1 MPNSSNYR
9 NEYNLAG
16 DVSFSANNVQVPKT
30 PSFCSTFL
38 PVFATVAKPSSV
50 YALNVNNRYMKYS
63 GSYDAGSRF
72 ISGLRD
78 VRPFEVY
85 LSVNFSRGIIEIGFD
100 DDTTDMLDFLLSTDK
115 VQEVSIHTLSGQQVS
130 RAT

>member
-1 MPNSSNYR
+1 
-9 NEYNLAG
+9 
-16 DVSFSANNVQVPKT
+16 
-30 PSFCSTFL
+30 
-38 PVFATVAKPSSV
+38 
-50 YALNVNNRYMKYS
+50 MKYF

-115 VQEVSIHTLSGQQVS
+115 VQEMSIHTLSGQQVS